1 MFQNLH
7 KHIFLSFKFKYHNF
21 ILNRIEIPESIRSK
35 TSIFFNNDSTRSIF
49 FFYLNSKSCR
59 NIYGFH
65 LFYIVIK
72 GMFQDKMT
80 KNLFK
85 YFFAVK
91 ISGHPL
97 YSSYSLILLHNYD
110 SFNKYTNLR

>member
-49 FFYLNSKSCR
+49 FLSK
-59 NIYGFH
+59 F
-65 LFYIVIK
+65 
-72 GMFQDKMT
+72 
-80 KNLFK
+80 
-85 YFFAVK
+85 
-91 ISGHPL
+91 
-97 YSSYSLILLHNYD
+97 
-110 SFNKYTNLR
+110 